1 MIGYEDV
8 YSFCPRCKQLKPSV
22 GAQTI
27 PGEPGSM
34 RMMCSDCRD
43 DVIKRGQAQNA
54 TPEWSPAYAI
64 ENARQDEEALQARA
78 REKAAA
84 RVAAEAAAQTQKPQ
98 DQSLHEALEEFL
110 PAMWG
115 ALAALQRKLQGK
127 EK

>member
-1 MIGYEDV
+1 MQGYEEV
-8 YSFCPRCKQLKPSV
+8 YSFCPRCKQLKPNV

-27 PGEPGSM
+27 PGEPGAM
-34 RMMCSDCRD
+34 RLMCGDCRD
-43 DVIKRGQAQNA
+43 DVIKRGQAQHT

-64 ENARQDEEALQARA
+64 EHARQDEEALQRA
-78 REKAAA
+78 AEEAAA
-84 RVAAEAAAQTQKPQ
+84 RRAAVEEAAKPAEPA
-98 DQSLHEALEEFL
+98 DQSLKEALEEFI